1 MMPAMSHRER
11 VMRALDHREPDR
23 VPLAA
28 YTMTDVCYGNLRKHL
43 RLPAAQLQYQ
53 GDVSN
58 IVVPDEDVLEHFD
71 LDTRDV
77 AVTSTSARLSPE
89 ESDEYYEDAYGVG
102 YRKRGVWF
110 YYPEKH
116 PLAGERTVADIEKYP
131 WPEPGHDIEENAL
144 REKVSELREGTD
156 AALVMNVGG
165 TMFAIA
171 WFMCG
176 DDWFID
182 LATNEPFVDALMEK
196 LLELQLGH
204 AERVFDIVGPDAIDV
219 AICSTDDFGMQSGL
233 LISPEQYRQFFKPLQ
248 RAFIEYV
255 RQRSNAKIFM
265 HCDGAIYPLIP
276 DFVDI
281 GVDILN
287 PVQVECEGLGDTAHL
302 KREFGKDLT
311 FWGALNNQ
319 HVLSFGTPQ
328 EMEDEVRRRI
338 DDLAPGGGFVLTP
351 RWAVRTEVPPENLC
365 AIYEA
370 VEKYG
375 GY

>member
-1 MMPAMSHRER
+1 MSHRER
-11 VMRALDHREPDR
+11 VMRALDHQEPDR
-23 VPLAA
+23 LPLAA
-28 YTMTDVCYGNLRKHL
+28 YTMTDVCYGNLREHL
-43 RLPAAQLQYQ
+43 GLPVAQLQYQ

-77 AVTSTSARLSPE
+77 AVTSTSARLAPE

-171 WFMCG
+171 WFLCG
-176 DDWFID
+176 DDWFIN

-196 LLELQLGH
+196 LLELQLAH
-204 AERVFDIVGPDAIDV
+204 AERVFDIVGRDGIDV

-233 LISPEQYRQFFKPLQ
+233 LISPEQYRQFFKPRQ

-255 RQRSNAKIFM
+255 RQRSDAKIFM

-276 DFVDI
+276 DFVDM

-287 PVQVECEGLGDTAHL
+287 PVQVECEELGDTARL

-311 FWGALNNQ
+311 FWGALDNQ
-319 HVLSFGTPQ
+319 YVLSFGTPQ
-328 EMEDEVRRRI
+328 EMRDEVRRRI